1 MSEAVHT
8 LDEIQRLVTPVTTE
22 ALDEL
27 QCNGM
32 PAAISPGSITEK
44 KNSALDDS
52 GSMGFNPFCFLDMLS
67 LIGMTCMYEVTQE
80 GRGMLLSE
88 TLTQTG
94 IPV

>member
-44 KNSALDDS
+44 KQ
-52 GSMGFNPFCFLDMLS
+52 C
-67 LIGMTCMYEVTQE
+67 IG
-80 GRGMLLSE
+80 
-88 TLTQTG
+88 
-94 IPV
+94 